1 MNGIDEKRLVM
12 DRDDITRRLD
22 RIAYQIWEKNAGT
35 GIAIIGIH
43 SRGVSLANR
52 LVKLLETISGQSILS
67 GTLDIGLYRDDI
79 GYNQIAPVLRDTQID
94 FDIDGRNIVLVDDVL
109 YTGRTIRAAL
119 NALMD
124 MGRPNRV
131 ELMVLVDRGHRELP
145 IQADY
150 IGGSIDTGASETVQ
164 VNLLETDDSEGV
176 YVMPKHHQQ
185 INNGDQVT

>member
-1 MNGIDEKRLVM
+1 MNGIDENRLIM
-12 DRDDITRRLD
+12 DQDDITRRLD
-22 RIAYQIWEKNAGT
+22 RIAYQIWENNAGN

-43 SRGVSLANR
+43 SRGVPLANR
-52 LVKLLETISGQSILS
+52 LVKLLEKISGESILS

-79 GYNQIAPVLRDTQID
+79 GYNDIAPVLRDTQID
-94 FDIDGRNIVLVDDVL
+94 FGIDGRNIVLVDDVL

-150 IGGSIDTGASETVQ
+150 TGGTIDTGANETVK

-176 YVMPKHHQQ
+176 FVSPKTQHQF
-185 INNGDQVT
+185 NNGEQVI